1 MDPDGRSR
9 AGEESV
15 GLGISSEIE
24 PKRFSDELEERKRGV
39 GNQI

>member
-1 MDPDGRSR
+1 M
-9 AGEESV
+9 AGAEQVREESV
-15 GLGISSEIE
+15 ELGVSSEIE